1 MIQSRLINITLSF
14 KNKGGVEE
22 AWKRGWEEGLITFFP
37 QKKGGGY
44 LLERGLNYRLYG
56 MQIFTVNT
64 AGVN

>member
-1 MIQSRLINITLSF
+1 M
-14 KNKGGVEE
+14 GG
-22 AWKRGWEEGLITFFP
+22 GLNNFLP
-37 QKKGGGY
+37 PEKGGGY